1 MADFTTTD
9 INYMKTRGSSPE
21 IVKIQI
27 QNFKNG
33 FPSLRLEKAAT
44 VGDGIQRIRE
54 DDIAQKV
61 TGYPD
66 KTKGKKLLKFVPASG
81 AASRMFKDLFSFIE
95 DYSGSE
101 EDYEALKSNQKSG
114 SMFDFFK
121 RLNEFAFYDDLKK
134 AFAASGI
141 SLEEAQLKRQYV
153 NILETLLLDRGLG
166 YGQLPKGL
174 LKFHKYPG
182 GARTP
187 AEEHLVEG
195 ANYAMT
201 GDQVNLHFTVS
212 PEHRSKFQAHI
223 DEIKKKYQ
231 NTFGVRFRIT
241 FSEQK
246 ASTDTIAVDLNN
258 EPFRDGD
265 GGLLFRPAGHG
276 ALLENLNDLDADL
289 IFIKN
294 IDNVVPDR
302 LKEETFVYKKII
314 AGALL
319 DQQARIFENIK
330 RLEKGS
336 LNEKDLASMY
346 DFLEK
351 ELCIIDHPTGR
362 NASPGEQEKYLKKKL
377 NRPIR
382 VCGMVKNQG
391 EPGGGPFWCK
401 NPDGSVS
408 LQIVESAQV
417 DLSDAGQKKIFEEST
432 HFNPVDLVCG
442 TKNYKGEKFNLMK
455 FTDPQTGFITQ
466 KSKDGKELKAQ
477 ELPGLWNGS
486 MSDWN
491 TIFVEVPVS
500 TFNPV
505 KKVTDL
511 LKGQHQ

>member
-1 MADFTTTD
+1 MTDFTTTD

-21 IVKIQI
+21 IVEIQI
-27 QNFKNG
+27 QNFKKG

-44 VGDGIQRIRE
+44 VGDGIQRTGDE
-54 DDIAQKV
+54 DVAPKV
-61 TGYPD
+61 TGYTD
-66 KTKGKKLLKFVPASG
+66 KTRGKKLFKFVPASG

-95 DYSGSE
+95 EYSGSH
-101 EDYEALKSNQKSG
+101 EDYEALKTNQKSG

-121 RLNEFAFYDDLKK
+121 RLDEFAFYEDLKK
-134 AFAASGI
+134 AFSASGI

-153 NILETLLLDRGLG
+153 QILETLLLDRGLG

-174 LKFHKYPG
+174 LKFHKYPS

-195 ANYAMT
+195 ANYAVS
-201 GDQVNLHFTVS
+201 GDRVNLHFTVS
-212 PEHRSKFQAHI
+212 PEHRSKFQAHV
-223 DEIKKKYQ
+223 DEIKKKYE
-231 NTFGVRFRIT
+231 NLFGVKFQIS

-246 ASTDTIAVDLNN
+246 ASTDTIAVDLDNN
-258 EPFRDGD
+258 PFRDSA

-276 ALLENLNDLDADL
+276 ALLENLNDLDADV

-319 DQQARIFENIK
+319 DQQARIFENIE

-336 LNEKDLASMY
+336 LSDKELASMY

-362 NASPGEQEKYLKKKL
+362 SASPGEQEKYLKEKL

-382 VCGMVKNQG
+382 VCGMVKNEG

-417 DLSDAGQKKIFEEST
+417 DLSDARQKKVFEEST

-442 TKNYKGEKFNLMK
+442 TKNYKGQKFDLMK

-491 TIFVEVPVS
+491 TIFIEVPVS

-511 LKGQHQ
+511 LKEQHQ